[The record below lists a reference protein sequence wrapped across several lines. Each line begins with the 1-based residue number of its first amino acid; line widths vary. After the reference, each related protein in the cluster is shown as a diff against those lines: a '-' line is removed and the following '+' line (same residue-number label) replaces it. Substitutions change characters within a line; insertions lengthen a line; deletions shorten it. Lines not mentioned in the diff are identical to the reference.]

1 MPSYKPAIKFLLIL
15 LFIIPLWT
23 PGVTPAEAAI
33 YLQAGQVTAEN
44 TKSDTDPPSE
54 EPYIVID
61 TKTKT
66 LSLYINNK
74 LYKNFPVAIG
84 KPETP
89 TPVGEWEI
97 EYKARNWGDG
107 FGSRWMGLN
116 VPWGLYGIH
125 GTDKPWSIGGCES
138 HGCVRMFNEDV
149 EQLYDQVKKKTRVII
164 TGELFSPFYE
174 ERRVLHEGIRGS
186 DVMLLQLKLK
196 EQGYLQGEIDGYYG
210 LGTEQAVKQFQRDR
224 SFESTGQVDAD
235 IYAAVGL

>member
-1 MPSYKPAIKFLLIL
+1 MPKTKTAIKMLLVFSLIISIL
-15 LFIIPLWT
+15 APAAAACDT
-23 PGVTPAEAAI
+23 AKSGANPPAE
-33 YLQAGQVTAEN
+33 
-44 TKSDTDPPSE
+44 DH
-54 EPYIVID
+54 YIVID

-66 LSLYINNK
+66 LTLYMNNK
-74 LYKNFPVAIG
+74 PYKSYPVAIG

-89 TPVGEWEI
+89 TPIGEWEI

-107 FGSRWMGLN
+107 FGTRWMGLT

-149 EQLYDQVKKKTRVII
+149 EQLYDLVKKGARVIVK
-164 TGELFSPFYE
+164 GEIFSPFYE
-174 ERRVLHEGIRGS
+174 ERRLLHEGIRGS
-186 DVMLLQLKLK
+186 DVMLLQMKLK

-210 LGTEQAVKQFQRDR
+210 FGTEKAVKQFQQDHG
-224 SFESTGQVDAD
+224 FEATGQVDAD